1 MAIRSPMTSA
11 AGPQA
16 GDDRPKR
23 SLLPQSV
30 MQGGVRTQAHHMLTV
45 MPGLV
50 PGLHVQS
57 RSDSK
62 DVDGR
67 DTPGTARQGGRSG
80 GGRPGAAMT
89 DAGKQG
95 LCPCASTG

>member
-1 MAIRSPMTSA
+1 MTSA

-67 DTPGTARQGGRSG
+67 DTLGTARQGGRSG
-80 GGRPGAAMT
+80 GGRPGR
-89 DAGKQG
+89 
-95 LCPCASTG
+95 P